1 MTITSSDLV
10 WSFKRCGL
18 LNILG
23 NIGDMM
29 RCPGRDTSSVKVQV
43 EHWLDGLVEEGMKA
57 EDCWDIGL
65 GMY

>member
-1 MTITSSDLV
+1 
-10 WSFKRCGL
+10 
-18 LNILG
+18 
-23 NIGDMM
+23 MM